1 MRLRPR
7 RGGPGCGACP
17 VWVDPRRH
25 GARWHEVSRRVK
37 GHAGPLCPG
46 LQTLPLR
53 AAFTP
58 TGAFGSACFVVF
70 ARRSARVF
78 PSPAARLSPSR
89 ARLSDPFFRSCER
102 SVPASIPFLRASDRH
117 RVRKPACPH
126 VGPLS
131 RTQTRYSERGQHR
144 PRAEQQAHVRNSKP
158 TCGTASPR
166 AGQQAHVQD
175 SRPTCR
181 TAGPRAGQQAH
192 VRNSKIPRM
201 G

>member
-53 AAFTP
+53 AAFAP
-58 TGAFGSACFVVF
+58 TGAFGSACFVVS

-78 PSPAARLSPSR
+78 LSPAARLSPSR
-89 ARLSDPFFRSCER
+89 ARLSDPFFRSCKR
-102 SVPASIPFLRASDRH
+102 SVPAS
-117 RVRKPACPH
+117 VRQTLGPQTSLSACRPSIPH
-126 VGPLS
+126 VNPLFRAWATPPTC
-131 RTQTRYSERGQHR
+131 RTAG
-144 PRAEQQAHVRNSKP
+144 PRAKQQAHVRNSKP
-158 TCGTASPR
+158 TCETASPR
-166 AGQQAHVQD
+166 AK
-175 SRPTCR
+175 
-181 TAGPRAGQQAH
+181 QQAH
-192 VRNSKIPRM
+192 VRNSKPTCETARSRA
-201 G
+201 